1 MHLAYSKNTTTK
13 NTQKSFQINS
23 KRRRAKSFE
32 TCCQWALL
40 NVQVINLVFPSTVQK
55 YIYPPVSKT
64 HAGSFRVSVI
74 HRTLTWTTG
83 SLTCVRSYACVYTRG
98 WGTQTRS
105 QRNIL
110 TWKNSHKCVLCF
122 GRDSLSL
129 QHPPLSLQPLSRL
142 SNVWTRRDRNTVLH
156 PACPTRGSNP
166 GSWDMNSDAVTT
178 EPRPPQETR
187 VA

>member
-1 MHLAYSKNTTTK
+1 M
-13 NTQKSFQINS
+13 QCMGNS
-23 KRRRAKSFE
+23 GCFPRGKRAAVVRRYPVFGVCFSS
-32 TCCQWALL
+32 C
-40 NVQVINLVFPSTVQK
+40 VQ
-55 YIYPPVSKT
+55 Y
-64 HAGSFRVSVI
+64 FRVSVI

-83 SLTCVRSYACVYTRG
+83 SLICVRSYACVYTRG
-98 WGTQTRS
+98 WGTPTRS

-110 TWKNSHKCVLCF
+110 TWKNSHKCVLSF